1 MENFV
6 NSNAPI
12 SNQVADYLI
21 DWVKKNGLKPGDK
34 IPPEL
39 ELVQI
44 LNTGRSSVREAIA
57 ILLKSIAAVAPTFA
71 RAPGRWTIRSA

>member
-1 MENFV
+1 MP
-6 NSNAPI
+6 PI

-44 LNTGRSSVREAIA
+44 LNTGRSSVRE
-57 ILLKSIAAVAPTFA
+57 SYCHFEEPQYC
-71 RAPGRWTIRSA
+71 